1 MSTDKFVAMIG
12 VGQNRFLTGWNQAD
26 DNHPL
31 SEAWLRS
38 CLWTPRKGKFEL

>member
-1 MSTDKFVAMIG
+1 MIG

-31 SEAWLRS
+31 SSAK
-38 CLWTPRKGKFEL
+38 TAQNDAIQPD